1 MYTNARFIDDITEK
15 IEFNGIDYPR
25 TFANLTN
32 DMNTVT
38 ILEAIQNRKV
48 HLNTDPL
55 GKKQE

>member
-32 DMNTVT
+32 DMNTNT
-38 ILEAIQNRKV
+38 ILNAIQNRKV
-48 HLNTDPL
+48 HLNTDPN
-55 GKKQE
+55 GTKKE

>member
-32 DMNTVT
+32 DMNTNT
-38 ILEAIQNRKV
+38 ILEAI
-48 HLNTDPL
+48 
-55 GKKQE
+55 